1 MATTTYTGNQIY
13 LWLKPAGS
21 GTYKKLVCNTT
32 LEVSRSAALIE
43 SETKCETLRAAGSIT
58 NDTTSGT
65 THYPLLTTATS
76 GALSGVT
83 VSSTKLSF
91 VPSTGTVTATDFAAT
106 SDANLKNVIRNIQN
120 ATDKIKNISG
130 VEFTWNNIAKNIGVS
145 DSEEVQIG
153 VLAHQIKQ
161 LYPSM
166 VYTHEDGYMRVN
178 YDKLIPILIES
189 IKELS
194 DRIDSIQGK

>member
-1 MATTTYTGNQIY
+1 M
-13 LWLKPAGS
+13 
-21 GTYKKLVCNTT
+21 
-32 LEVSRSAALIE
+32 
-43 SETKCETLRAAGSIT
+43 
-58 NDTTSGT
+58 
-65 THYPLLTTATS
+65 LTTATS

-120 ATDKIKNISG
+120 ATDKIKSISG
-130 VEFTWNNIAKNIGVS
+130 VEFTWNNVAKNIGVS

-153 VLAHQIKQ
+153 LLAHQIKQ

-194 DRIDSIQGK
+194 DKIDSIQGK

>member
-1 MATTTYTGNQIY
+1 M
-13 LWLKPAGS
+13 
-21 GTYKKLVCNTT
+21 
-32 LEVSRSAALIE
+32 
-43 SETKCETLRAAGSIT
+43 
-58 NDTTSGT
+58 
-65 THYPLLTTATS
+65 
-76 GALSGVT
+76 
-83 VSSTKLSF
+83 
-91 VPSTGTVTATDFAAT
+91 PSTGTVTATDFAAT

-120 ATDKIKNISG
+120 ATDKIKSISG
-130 VEFTWNNIAKNIGVS
+130 VEFTWNNVAKNIGVS

-153 VLAHQIKQ
+153 LLAHQIKQ

-194 DRIDSIQGK
+194 DKIDSIQGK

>member
-1 MATTTYTGNQIY
+1 
-13 LWLKPAGS
+13 
-21 GTYKKLVCNTT
+21 
-32 LEVSRSAALIE
+32 
-43 SETKCETLRAAGSIT
+43 
-58 NDTTSGT
+58 
-65 THYPLLTTATS
+65 LLTTATS

-120 ATDKIKNISG
+120 ATDKIKSISG
-130 VEFTWNNIAKNIGVS
+130 VEFTWNNVAKNIGVS

-153 VLAHQIKQ
+153 LLAHQIKQ

>member
-1 MATTTYTGNQIY
+1 M
-13 LWLKPAGS
+13 
-21 GTYKKLVCNTT
+21 
-32 LEVSRSAALIE
+32 
-43 SETKCETLRAAGSIT
+43 
-58 NDTTSGT
+58 
-65 THYPLLTTATS
+65 LTTATS

-120 ATDKIKNISG
+120 ATDKIKSISG
-130 VEFTWNNIAKNIGVS
+130 VEFTWNNVAKNIGVS

-153 VLAHQIKQ
+153 LLAHQIKQ